1 MSKEVKFVKQ
11 KVSRRDFL
19 KYFGLGTAG
28 TALLGGVGAVPAL
41 ASTAEDKL
49 PTFELGPFKLSKST
63 ETASVCAFCGVGCGL
78 IVHADEKG
86 ERVLHIEGDPDNPNN
101 EGSMCCKGIAL
112 GDSNTIVDPK
122 SHKRVVN
129 NRRLMDVLYRAP
141 NSAKWEKKSWE
152 WALTEI
158 AKRVKATRDETFEE
172 KDAKGVTVNR
182 TQAICHIGSASCDNE
197 ENYLFTKMQ
206 RAMGVI
212 NLDHHARL

>member
-1 MSKEVKFVKQ
+1 MKQ

-41 ASTAEDKL
+41 ASTAVDKL
-49 PTFELGPFKLSKST
+49 PTFELGPFKLSKAT

-78 IVHADEKG
+78 IVYADEKR

-158 AKRVKATRDETFEE
+158 AKRVKATRDATFEE

-182 TQAICHIGSASCDNE
+182 TQAIAHIGSASCDNE

>member
-1 MSKEVKFVKQ
+1 VKQ

-41 ASTAEDKL
+41 ASTAVDKL
-49 PTFELGPFKLSKST
+49 PTFELGPFKLSKAT

-78 IVHADEKG
+78 IVYADEKR

-141 NSAKWEKKSWE
+141 NSSKWEKKSWE

-182 TQAICHIGSASCDNE
+182 TQAIAHIGSASCDNE

>member
-1 MSKEVKFVKQ
+1 VKQ

-41 ASTAEDKL
+41 ASTAVDKL
-49 PTFELGPFKLSKST
+49 PTFELGPFKLSKAT

-78 IVHADEKG
+78 IVYADEKR

-141 NSAKWEKKSWE
+141 NSSKWEKKSWE

-182 TQAICHIGSASCDNE
+182 TQAIAHIGSASCDNE
-197 ENYLFTKMQ
+197 ENYLFVKMQ

-212 NLDHHARL
+212 NIDHHARL

>member
-1 MSKEVKFVKQ
+1 MTKEVRFVKQ

-28 TALLGGVGAVPAL
+28 TAFLGGVGAVPAL
-41 ASTAEDKL
+41 ASTAAENL
-49 PTFELGPFKLSKST
+49 PTFEMGPLKISKAT

-78 IVHADEKG
+78 IVYADEKK

-141 NSAKWEKKSWE
+141 NSNKWEKKSWE

-158 AKRVKATRDETFEE
+158 AKRVKATRDESFEE
-172 KDAKGVTVNR
+172 KDANGVTVNR
-182 TQAICHIGSASCDNE
+182 TQAIAHIGSASCDNE

-206 RAMGVI
+206 RSMGVI

>member
-1 MSKEVKFVKQ
+1 MKQ

-41 ASTAEDKL
+41 ASTAVDKL
-49 PTFELGPFKLSKST
+49 PTFELGPFKLSKAT

-78 IVHADEKG
+78 IVYADEKR

-112 GDSNTIVDPK
+112 GDTNTIVDPK
-122 SHKRVVN
+122 SHKRIAN

-141 NSAKWEKKSWE
+141 NSSKWEKKSWE

-182 TQAICHIGSASCDNE
+182 TQAIAHIGSASCDNE
-197 ENYLFTKMQ
+197 ENYLFVKMQ

-212 NLDHHARL
+212 NIDHHARL

>member
-1 MSKEVKFVKQ
+1 MKQ

-41 ASTAEDKL
+41 ASTAVDKL
-49 PTFELGPFKLSKST
+49 PTFELGPFKLSKAT

-78 IVHADEKG
+78 IVYADEKR

-141 NSAKWEKKSWE
+141 NSSKWEKKSWE

-182 TQAICHIGSASCDNE
+182 TQAIAHIGSASCDNE
-197 ENYLFTKMQ
+197 ENYLFVKMQ

-212 NLDHHARL
+212 NIDHHARL

>member
-41 ASTAEDKL
+41 ASTAVDKL
-49 PTFELGPFKLSKST
+49 PTFELGPFKLSKAI

-78 IVHADEKG
+78 IVYADEKR

-112 GDSNTIVDPK
+112 GDTNTIVDPK
-122 SHKRVVN
+122 SHKRIAN

-141 NSAKWEKKSWE
+141 NSSKWEKKSWE

-182 TQAICHIGSASCDNE
+182 TQAIAHIGSASCDNE
-197 ENYLFTKMQ
+197 ENYLFVKMQ

-212 NLDHHARL
+212 NIDHHARL

>member
-41 ASTAEDKL
+41 ASTAVDKL
-49 PTFELGPFKLSKST
+49 PTFDLGPFKIEKAT

-78 IVHADEKG
+78 IVYADEKG

-112 GDSNTIVDPK
+112 GDANTIVDK
-122 SHKRVVN
+122 KRKRVVN
-129 NRRLMDVLYRAP
+129 DRRLMDVLYRAP
-141 NSAKWEKKSWE
+141 NSTKWEKKSWE
-152 WALTEI
+152 WALSEI

-172 KDAKGVTVNR
+172 KDANGVTVNR

-206 RAMGVI
+206 RSMGII